1 METADARRV
10 VRLSGGAAPNPNVGF
25 ANNTIV
31 TSKYTALNF
40 APKFLFESFCQLGN
54 FYFLV
59 VSCLQ
64 AVPSISNTN
73 GIPVTAGTLAMIL
86 VFGAAIAGLED
97 RRRHQADGAANA
109 APCHVLDRA
118 TGTFVTAPTS
128 ALAVG
133 DVLQIGNRDTVP
145 ADCAIL
151 LTSTHGSNPN
161 CYVETK
167 SLDGETNLK
176 LREEVEEAAAAIGGG
191 GGAAAAAAAGG
202 GGGLA
207 DQDGPAYAAALA
219 ALAALRLR
227 IRCEQPND
235 VIDKFEGVVEVGGAG
250 ASSVPLPFKS
260 TLLRGCTVRN
270 TDFVWALVLNTGG
283 DTKIM
288 MSNKEPPSKKS
299 SLDKEINRVVIQ
311 VAVALMVLCAVSAT
325 ARLVFAGRDIRGAW
339 YLAVAPGR
347 PFRRPTL
354 GWWVESF
361 FYFFLYMYQFIPIS
375 LYVSMSTVN
384 LFGSQ
389 LMSGDARMYHAATD
403 TPADVRTMDLQ
414 SELGQIG
421 FVFSDKT
428 GTLTQNVMEFRKC
441 SIGGRRYGT
450 GSTEI
455 GRAAA
460 RRTSPDGKTVD
471 ATLVDDVTV
480 DLAVL
485 LPGAR
490 ARDIEGSAAALRA
503 FEAAVAAQFGASAAG
518 SAAAGWKNVSAA
530 SIVVQGVDAAA
541 EGGDGAGSAAGARV
555 RCQMQMHQDDVA
567 RDAPG
572 DDGPDKLQRAAAAAL
587 VGEAAG
593 AALGTAL
600 AATADAAAASLLA
613 PAGAATAVSAR
624 LNPRAYVNFADRR
637 LSDDLHDA
645 SAGAA
650 AAQRRRIDAFCA
662 HLSLCHTVV
671 PEAVTGSSVPKLS
684 ASSPDDQALV
694 SGAAYLGFEFV
705 GRSPRAVQLRVR
717 GEARDVELL
726 EVLDFNSTRKR
737 MSVVVRV
744 DGRLVLFAK
753 GADTVIRERLA
764 PSDDPADAAMLA
776 ATNADL
782 EYFAAEGLR
791 TLLVAER
798 ELDDASFAQ
807 WERRYRAALVDPVA
821 SKRHLAGGYDGQ
833 MAPDNDI
840 DRLMEELESGLS
852 LLGATAIEDKLQD
865 GVPGCVAALR
875 ESGVKVWVLTGDKMS
890 TAVNI
895 AFACE
900 LLVNGMNR
908 IELDGDVYGSAE
920 QVERKL
926 VEELMHFRARQGDAD
941 APDMALVI
949 DATCLKLA
957 LSTPSST
964 RRLLLLATRCVAFVG
979 CRVSPADKAAVVNLV
994 RRFLPDVRTLAIGDG
1009 ANDVGMIQAAHVGVG
1024 ISGQEGMQ
1032 AVNNS
1037 DFAIAQFRYLRRLL
1051 LVHGRWSYHRMSKL
1065 CLYMFYKNIV
1075 EVLTQWW
1082 HIWYSAGSG
1091 QKYFNELGVQSY
1103 NMFFTSLPILLLA
1116 TLDKDVDQP
1125 ASAAEARPG
1134 GLSSFW
1140 TALYQAGPRNAWFSA
1155 TVFWRQALYILWES
1169 VLIYACTA
1177 AASVHAQPNGGALSL
1192 MDIGAVSFTAVVVCA
1207 NVAVAFELFRWIRW
1221 VSFASLAT
1229 GVLAWF
1235 GLALLFSSEAMS
1247 SIVTS
1252 SGDGFWHMSLF
1263 QNIVTT
1269 GYFWLTL
1276 ALVVATAAMARFGQ
1290 KAVHHIWLPEMH
1302 NIVAEVQHVQRSDG
1316 KGCTDK
1322 LAQAH
1327 LYSAGFVGNL
1337 GPKHPSNPLRLR
1349 PNASTVL
1356 AEGEGAGAGGQS
1368 DQMREMSVMMR
1379 EQQKQLDA
1387 HHKAHMLHVRVLSNS
1402 SATDEDKVAALEA
1415 GVEHLT
1421 PHHATAQ
1428 RRSGQFSA
1436 YTGSAYEGG
1445 DRPSLRREASLADGQ
1460 SHREEQER
1468 I

>member
-1 METADARRV
+1 
-10 VRLSGGAAPNPNVGF
+10 
-25 ANNTIV
+25 
-31 TSKYTALNF
+31 
-40 APKFLFESFCQLGN
+40 
-54 FYFLV
+54 
-59 VSCLQ
+59 
-64 AVPSISNTN
+64 
-73 GIPVTAGTLAMIL
+73 
-86 VFGAAIAGLED
+86 
-97 RRRHQADGAANA
+97 
-109 APCHVLDRA
+109 
-118 TGTFVTAPTS
+118 
-128 ALAVG
+128 
-133 DVLQIGNRDTVP
+133 
-145 ADCAIL
+145 
-151 LTSTHGSNPN
+151 
-161 CYVETK
+161 
-167 SLDGETNLK
+167 
-176 LREEVEEAAAAIGGG
+176 
-191 GGAAAAAAAGG
+191 
-202 GGGLA
+202 
-207 DQDGPAYAAALA
+207 
-219 ALAALRLR
+219 
-227 IRCEQPND
+227 
-235 VIDKFEGVVEVGGAG
+235 
-250 ASSVPLPFKS
+250 
-260 TLLRGCTVRN
+260 
-270 TDFVWALVLNTGG
+270 
-283 DTKIM
+283 
-288 MSNKEPPSKKS
+288 
-299 SLDKEINRVVIQ
+299 
-311 VAVALMVLCAVSAT
+311 
-325 ARLVFAGRDIRGAW
+325 
-339 YLAVAPGR
+339 
-347 PFRRPTL
+347 
-354 GWWVESF
+354 
-361 FYFFLYMYQFIPIS
+361 
-375 LYVSMSTVN
+375 MSTVN

-403 TPADVRTMDLQ
+403 TPAAVRTMDLQ

-441 SIGGRRYGT
+441 SIGGIRYGT

-460 RRTSPDGKTVD
+460 RRSSPDGSTVD
-471 ATLVDDVTV
+471 AALEDDVTV

-518 SAAAGWKNVSAA
+518 SAAAGWKNVTAA
-530 SIVVQGVDAAA
+530 SVVVQGVDAAA
-541 EGGDGAGSAAGARV
+541 EDEDGAGSAAGASV

-593 AALGTAL
+593 AALGAAL
-600 AATADAAAASLLA
+600 AATADAAAAVLLA
-613 PAGAATAVSAR
+613 PAGAAGAATAAGAAAFAVSAR
-624 LNPRAYVNFADRR
+624 LNPRPYVNFADRR

-645 SAGAA
+645 SAAA

-671 PEAVTGSSVPKLS
+671 PEAVAGSRVPKLS

-737 MSVVVRV
+737 MSVVVRLA
-744 DGRLVLFAK
+744 DGRLVLFVK

-807 WERRYRAALVDPVA
+807 WEHRYRAALVDPVA
-821 SKRHLAGGYDGQ
+821 SKRHLAGGYDSQ

-840 DRLMEELESGLS
+840 DRLMEELEGGLV

-875 ESGVKVWVLTGDKMS
+875 ESGTKVWVLTGDKMS

-949 DATCLKLA
+949 DATVLKLA

-979 CRVSPADKAAVVNLV
+979 CRVSPADKATVVNLV
-994 RRFLPDVRTLAIGDG
+994 RHFLPDVRTLAIGDG

-1192 MDIGAVSFTAVVVCA
+1192 MDIGAASFTAVVVCA

-1221 VSFASLAT
+1221 ASLASLAT

-1247 SIVTS
+1247 SRVTS
-1252 SGDGFWHMSLF
+1252 SGDGFWHVSLF

-1276 ALVVATAAMARFGQ
+1276 ALVVVTAAMARFGQ

-1316 KGCTDK
+1316 KGCADR

-1327 LYSAGFVGNL
+1327 LYSAGYVGSL

-1356 AEGEGAGAGGQS
+1356 AEGEGAGPGGQS

-1387 HHKAHMLHVRVLSNS
+1387 HHKAHMLHVRVLSDS